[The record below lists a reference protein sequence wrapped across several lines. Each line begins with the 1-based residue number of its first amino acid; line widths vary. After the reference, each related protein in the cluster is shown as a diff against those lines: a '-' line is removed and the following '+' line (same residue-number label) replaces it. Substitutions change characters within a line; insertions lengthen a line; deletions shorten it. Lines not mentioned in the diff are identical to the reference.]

1 MATTTRSRLRA
12 LLATATGFYY
22 GGTNT
27 GTATNTVVDTGLQRW
42 DTGRL
47 IDRWVLMTAGNN
59 DGESRRISAV
69 STSTATVG
77 TAFSGS
83 NANGNTFDVLPFDP
97 NIMHYALE
105 EAMRTV
111 WPKPSRLGRAPR
123 GLYLPLID
131 ESLVVDNLLS
141 NFSFETNTTGPV
153 AFTDWASVGTPTLQV
168 QSGTR
173 VHGTQSVRIDA
184 TGATEGLSQNILPSV
199 DIGDAAGKT
208 LSIRGWL
215 WALTADI
222 ARMRVTFDNGSTYT
236 NGPYHQGGGDWEGP
250 SIQKIDVTIPASTTT
265 AQTMIVS
272 IEVANSGTSLARV
285 DAVMAWVDPIAEYPM
300 PTTMYPDNL
309 LRVLQQVYEDRPEGP
324 YAPIRVGGGRSGRVL
339 RLEGINRISVP
350 TTDAGTTE
358 VDEIEAELIV
368 AEAAVHMFRVVGNTE
383 RENRAEYLQESERW
397 ERRALE
403 LRESVGHSFPG
414 ADAPTGWRVT
424 PEKYTGTSSAARF
437 LYLER

>member
-27 GTATNTVVDTGLQRW
+27 GTATNTVVDTNLQRW

-59 DGESRRISAV
+59 DGESRRIASV

-131 ESLVVDNLLS
+131 ESVVVDNVLT
-141 NFSFETNTTGPV
+141 NGSFELGTTGW
-153 AFTDWASVGTPTLQV
+153 TNIGTPSTAAQTSL
-168 QSGTR
+168 R
-173 VHGTQSVRIDA
+173 VHGVQSMGVTA
-184 TGATEGLSQNILPSV
+184 SGATEGIEQNIRTSLDMV
-199 DIGDAAGKT
+199 ETNGKT
-208 LSIRGWL
+208 LHVRGWI
-215 WALTADI
+215 WASVASA
-222 ARMRVTFDNGSTYT
+222 ARMRVTFDGSTFT
-236 NGPYHQGGGDWEGP
+236 NGDYHSGDSHWEGP
-250 SIQKIDVTIPASTTT
+250 RIHSIDVDIASDPSEITISCEITDGN
-265 AQTMIVS
+265 
-272 IEVANSGTSLARV
+272 VAYFDLLT
-285 DAVMAWVDPIAEYPM
+285 AWVDPIAEYTM

-309 LRVLQQVYEDRPEGP
+309 LRVLQQVYEERPEGP
-324 YAPIRVGGGRSGRVL
+324 YAPIRVGGSRSGRVL
-339 RLEGINRISVP
+339 RLEGINRITVP

-368 AEAAVHMFRVVGNTE
+368 AEAAIHMFRVVGNTE
-383 RENRAEYLQESERW
+383 RENRIEYLQESERW

-414 ADAPTGWRVT
+414 ADVPTGWRVT
-424 PEKYTGTSSAARF
+424 PEKHSGTSAAARF